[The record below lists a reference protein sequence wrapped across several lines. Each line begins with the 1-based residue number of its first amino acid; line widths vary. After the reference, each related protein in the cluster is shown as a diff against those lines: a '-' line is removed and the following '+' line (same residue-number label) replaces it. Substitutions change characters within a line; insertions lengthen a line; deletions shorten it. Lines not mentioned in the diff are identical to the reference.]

1 MKKKI
6 PNEEKYIKMYFR
18 IVKLILCIIILIFLM
33 IICVVACGD
42 KCEVFGVG
50 LNFKT
55 IEFSVILTL
64 LGIFAAGAV
73 ILPKVFLRREV
84 KECVLE
90 EMENTVKERVER
102 ECQKYVEQKFN
113 AVSNNQYK
121 TDAHLSRMIAF
132 FIRDE
137 YPLWSIGWAFRSLKR
152 YKELSPD
159 KVGLTEYADFVD
171 FLGDAVIVH
180 SINKFV
186 ACVKRR
192 VANNKYKAVIEEL
205 KDEADKSC
213 EENFLR
219 PAIRA
224 IKDIVDFE
232 YSVRF
237 DKKADFNKQEIL
249 MPLCNKVA
257 DFCKILCN
265 TIMECYGTD
274 TKQKT
279 SILGKPV
286 EPEQWLTNQILQI
299 SQYGYKYTTNVN
311 IKNDFSDKLKTEFKQ
326 IKSKNY
332 SISPISTPTDSFFFS
347 SPEETKSNS
356 LLDS

>member
-1 MKKKI
+1 MKKI
-6 PNEEKYIKMYFR
+6 YEILYFIAVIFILLI
-18 IVKLILCIIILIFLM
+18 IVCIFVM

-42 KCEVFGVG
+42 KCEVFGGG
-50 LNFKT
+50 LNFET

-137 YPLWSIGWAFRSLKR
+137 YPLWSIGWVFRSLRR

-159 KVGLTEYADFVD
+159 KVGLTEYIDFVD
-171 FLGDAVIVH
+171 FLRDAVIVH
-180 SINKFV
+180 SINRFTV
-186 ACVKRR
+186 SVK
-192 VANNKYKAVIEEL
+192 ASNENNKYKAVIKEL

-237 DKKADFNKQEIL
+237 DKKDDLNKQEIL

-257 DFCKILCN
+257 DFCKILCS
-265 TIMECYGTD
+265 TIMECYGSD
-274 TKQKT
+274 TRQKT

-286 EPEQWLTNQILQI
+286 EPDQWLTDQILQI
-299 SQYGYKYTTNVN
+299 SQYGYKYTANVN
-311 IKNDFSDKLKTEFKQ
+311 TKNDFSDKLRTELKQ
-326 IKSKNY
+326 VKLKKV
-332 SISPISTPTDSFFFS
+332 SISQISTSTSSFFFS
-347 SPEETKSNS
+347 FPEKLKQKS
-356 LLDS
+356 LLDD

>member
-1 MKKKI
+1 MDK
-6 PNEEKYIKMYFR
+6 EKSFETKYKTLYFIAVILVLFI
-18 IVKLILCIIILIFLM
+18 IVCIFLM
-33 IICVVACGD
+33 IICAVRFGE
-42 KCEVFGVG
+42 KCELYG
-50 LNFKT
+50 LRIDFET

-90 EMENTVKERVER
+90 EMENTVKERVEH

-113 AVSNNQYK
+113 AVSNNQYR

-152 YKELSPD
+152 YKQLSPD
-159 KVGLTEYADFVD
+159 KVGLTEYTDFVD
-171 FLGDAVIVH
+171 FLRDAVIIN
-180 SINKFV
+180 SINRFN
-186 ACVKRR
+186 ASVKTRG
-192 VANNKYKAVIEEL
+192 VNNKYKVVIEEL

-213 EENFLR
+213 EDNFLR

-237 DKKADFNKQEIL
+237 DTKADLNKQEIL
-249 MPLCNKVA
+249 MPLCNKVT
-257 DFCKILCN
+257 DFCRVLCS
-265 TIMECYGTD
+265 TIIQYYDDNAE
-274 TKQKT
+274 QKT
-279 SILGKPV
+279 PV
-286 EPEQWLTNQILQI
+286 FEKAAEPDQWLTDQILQI
-299 SQYGYKYTTNVN
+299 SQYGYKYTANVN
-311 IKNDFSDKLKTEFKQ
+311 IKNNFSDKLKTELRQ
-326 IKSKNY
+326 IKLKKV
-332 SISPISTPTDSFFFS
+332 SISQISTATGSFFFS
-347 SPEETKSNS
+347 SPEETKRNS

>member
-1 MKKKI
+1 MDKEI
-6 PNEEKYIKMYFR
+6 SFETKYKTLYF
-18 IVKLILCIIILIFLM
+18 IAVILVLLIIALILIMM
-33 IICVVACGD
+33 ICTIVCGD
-42 KCEVFGVG
+42 NCKLYTFNI
-50 LNFKT
+50 NFQT

-90 EMENTVKERVER
+90 EMENTVKERVEH
-102 ECQKYVEQKFN
+102 ECQKYIEQKFST
-113 AVSNNQYK
+113 VSNEQHRM
-121 TDAHLSRMIAF
+121 DAHLSRMISF
-132 FIRDE
+132 LIRDD

-152 YKELSPD
+152 YKELSSD
-159 KVGLTEYADFVD
+159 KVGLSEYIDFVN
-171 FLGDAVIVH
+171 FLSETIIVKSKNSFFDNIEKTNDLNKAIVIG
-180 SINKFV
+180 
-186 ACVKRR
+186 
-192 VANNKYKAVIEEL
+192 L
-205 KDEADKSC
+205 KNEADKSC

-237 DKKADFNKQEIL
+237 DTKADLNKQEIL

-257 DFCKILCN
+257 DFCKFLCSA
-265 TIMECYGTD
+265 IMEYYDND

-279 SILGKPV
+279 SILGKPI
-286 EPEQWLTNQILQI
+286 ESDQWLIDQILQI
-299 SQYGYKYTTNVN
+299 SQYGKKYTSN
-311 IKNDFSDKLKTEFKQ
+311 IHTKKDFSDKLKKELKQ
-326 IKSKNY
+326 INQENYSKNR
-332 SISPISTPTDSFFFS
+332 IGTAKGDFFFS
-347 SPEETKSNS
+347 SPEETKRNS